1 MLRYISIIFIVLSFT
16 GCQQALDDLNKSLEE
31 ARMNL
36 NSNQNNYS
44 TNQIHQQQ
52 MPKFYSLAEEAAYKK
67 QLEENRE
74 IESKKEKLEFNKIVD
89 ELEQFKKERISFYKK
104 YLVQNYESLDQID
117 SRYKNS
123 ANTMHQA
130 KNEYSIIKSKA
141 LKFWNLNKEWNLS
154 RYIDFSLTPSGAPD
168 YPYNF
173 NESSELINK
182 ELGEYLKSRPFDL
195 YGDLEDYL
203 NVEDYQT
210 YLKEQYNSYKSRM
223 AYKEMYKRWEEEDK
237 QKSIKYEQ
245 EKKERKIKEAEQKSK
260 IDSERKKVQNACQT
274 WLKKSQKEV
283 YSLGVGE
290 NIVTMYGGKA
300 GIIYQIKSIEKNT
313 FLVWDGFMKK
323 NAYVPKSSFIPFSSL
338 DNAPSKYC
346 YE

>member
-31 ARMNL
+31 SRMNL
-36 NSNQNNYS
+36 NSNQNEYI
-44 TNQIHQQQ
+44 Q
-52 MPKFYSLAEEAAYKK
+52 KK
-67 QLEENRE
+67 N
-74 IESKKEKLEFNKIVD
+74 
-89 ELEQFKKERISFYKK
+89 ERIPVPR
-104 YLVQNYESLDQID
+104 LNEEEVNARYE
-117 SRYKNS
+117 
-123 ANTMHQA
+123 
-130 KNEYSIIKSKA
+130 
-141 LKFWNLNKEWNLS
+141 
-154 RYIDFSLTPSGAPD
+154 
-168 YPYNF
+168 
-173 NESSELINK
+173 
-182 ELGEYLKSRPFDL
+182 
-195 YGDLEDYL
+195 
-203 NVEDYQT
+203 
-210 YLKEQYNSYKSRM
+210 
-223 AYKEMYKRWEEEDK
+223 EMFKRWAEEDK

-245 EKKERKIKEAEQKSK
+245 EEKERKIKQAEQKSK

-290 NIVTMYGGKA
+290 NIVTMYGDKA